1 MRQPCATLP
10 SKKCSVPGAAE
21 PQAVSADEA
30 RQLFAALEF
39 ADAALLAVSGGSDSM
54 ALMWLAARW
63 ARGTSWPGKL
73 HVAVVDHG
81 LRPEAADEA
90 CFVEE
95 QAQQLNL
102 PVRMLK
108 WDGPYPKTGISA
120 AAREAR
126 YALMAEVCRAHE
138 AVLVTAHTQD
148 DQAETMLMA
157 LARGAGV
164 NGLSAMQPV
173 SIMNGVTLLRPLLG
187 FARERLRATLRMAG
201 VSWIDDPTN
210 EEEKYER
217 VRVRKGLAVLAGL
230 GVSGRD
236 FACSSAR
243 LLRAREALDH
253 GARALM
259 RDCVVHEPSGFV
271 RIALKPF
278 VDAFEE
284 TQLRMVLAVIKTY
297 GGGMEQGLSGAEAL
311 LNWMVAGTT
320 RARTFAGCRIV
331 RRREE
336 FVVGRELA
344 RVSRAPHTL
353 KPGRTVTR
361 WDSRYEVIASDKAKA
376 AMLMR
381 LADVGEN
388 LLPKRPADVPDF
400 VWQGLPVVADAAGN
414 IFVPGYRSQ
423 KVAEFEQNYVFHLVH
438 GVSLPKS

>member
-1 MRQPCATLP
+1 
-10 SKKCSVPGAAE
+10 
-21 PQAVSADEA
+21 
-30 RQLFAALEF
+30 
-39 ADAALLAVSGGSDSM
+39 M